1 MKAQRRHRQ
10 EVSHGN
16 TAHQESAA
24 RPGLG
29 SVQHRPGPGRP
40 EPGLVT
46 AHGRSPPGVR
56 SHPVPVH
63 RRAPQRVPARHPA
76 LFLHRQAHPRQDTGR
91 AARLPEPVPHGE
103 RGRLHAPVGQ
113 CTGGRLRPLRRRRTQ
128 WARLDARRWRPR
140 VLHLQCNSSEL
151 PSLLRQRRPRRGF
164 SPPDLCRPAR
174 ARRPLG

>member
-1 MKAQRRHRQ
+1 MATPRTKNLLPALALALCNIAQAQADQSPDMELLTGDTRLACEAILCLSTGERPSECQPAIRRYF
-10 EVSHGN
+10 SI
-16 TAHQESAA
+16 
-24 RPGLG
+24 
-29 SVQHRPGPGRP
+29 
-40 EPGLVT
+40 
-46 AHGRSPPGVR
+46 VR
-56 SHPVPVH
+56 RTS
-63 RRAPQRVPARHPA
+63 ARHW
-76 LFLHRQAHPRQDTGR
+76 R

-128 WARLDARRWRPR
+128 WARLDARRWRQR
-140 VLHLQCNSSEL
+140 VLHLQCNAGEL